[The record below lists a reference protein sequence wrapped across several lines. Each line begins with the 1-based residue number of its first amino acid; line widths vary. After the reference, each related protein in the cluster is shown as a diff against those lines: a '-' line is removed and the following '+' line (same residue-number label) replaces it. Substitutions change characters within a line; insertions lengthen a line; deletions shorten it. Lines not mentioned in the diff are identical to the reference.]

1 MKPSLPPASL
11 HDHPIRS
18 LVAAHQ
24 RASDPHWLWLEQRDD
39 AAVRDFLKAANS
51 ASDECLAPLEPLAD
65 ELYNELLTRQELASE
80 SLKTPLDAFVY
91 WTSIGADDDYPV
103 WKRHPID
110 APDKVEVL
118 LDMQALSLQYDYL
131 DVGEMAISPDESLL
145 AWTLDPRGDEHYDL
159 YIQALPDGTPR
170 CVVKAMGG
178 EVVWAE
184 DNRTLLFTRLD
195 AKQRSDSVWLFDIQ
209 TSKET
214 LLFRESDDEFSVGVG
229 KTRSRQWLVI
239 ESVAKESS
247 ESHLLDARAPHSPMQ
262 CVKARRPGVEYSLDH
277 RPGVFYLLHN
287 ATHPHFQLDIAPED
301 APSNWQTWLEA
312 RDDTTLEGI
321 DAFSWGLVISERDH
335 HIAQPQLRMLEWAQP
350 LDPATTAAPQALYD
364 YHTNCLRDQRLPL
377 SEAPSS
383 VALDDSVRFTARTLW
398 LDEESFVTP
407 PRCVAYDIDSGERT
421 LLKQQPLHGDVLPEQ
436 LVTQRLWATASDG
449 ERIPVSVVM
458 HRDAQAQQR
467 PLPTLLYGYGA
478 YGDPLDPWFSV
489 SRLALLKRGIAFAVA
504 HVRGGGERGEPWYH
518 AGKLE
523 HKERSFSDFL
533 SAREALIDAG
543 ISAGDRVVAAG
554 ASAGGLLV
562 AACLNRAPEAFC
574 GALLDVPFVDVLRTM
589 QNPELPLTTAEYQEW
604 GNPAQ
609 PAALATISSYSPL
622 DNLSAQRYPAL
633 YIQGSWHDARVPY
646 WEPAKL
652 FARINQL
659 GCATGPVTLRT
670 DLEAGHGG
678 VAGRYA
684 AWRDGA
690 RQDAFVVWALLY
702 QQR

>member
-1 MKPSLPPASL
+1 MKPQLPPASL
-11 HDHPIRS
+11 QDHAIRS
-18 LVAAHQ
+18 LVAAH
-24 RASDPHWLWLEQRDD
+24 AHANDPHWLWLEQRDD
-39 AAVRDFLKAANS
+39 AAVRDFLHAANR

-65 ELYNELLTRQELASE
+65 VLFDELLARQELASE
-80 SLKTPLDAFVY
+80 SLKTPLDAFTY

-103 WKRHPID
+103 WKRHPIGT
-110 APDKVEVL
+110 PDEVEVL
-118 LDMQALSLQYDYL
+118 LDMQALSRQHDYL
-131 DVGEMAISPDESLL
+131 DVGEIAISPDEALL
-145 AWTLDPRGDEHYDL
+145 AWTLDTRGDERYDL
-159 YIQALPDGTPR
+159 YVQSLPHGTPR
-170 CVVKAMGG
+170 CIIQAMGG

-195 AKQRSDSVWLFDIQ
+195 ARQRADSVWLFDIQ
-209 TSKET
+209 TSRET
-214 LLFRESDDEFSVGVG
+214 LLFREPDDEFSVGVG

-239 ESVAKESS
+239 ESVAKASS
-247 ESHLLDARAPHSPMQ
+247 ESHLLDAAAPYSALQ

-287 ATHPHFQLDIAPED
+287 AAHSHFQLDIAPEN
-301 APSNWQTWLEA
+301 APSEWQPWIAPREE
-312 RDDTTLEGI
+312 TTLEGI
-321 DAFSWGLVISERDH
+321 DAFSWGVVISERDH
-335 HIAQPQLRMLEWAQP
+335 YLAQPQLRLVEWKEP
-350 LDPATTAAPQALYD
+350 LPASPTTHALRD
-364 YHTNCLRDQRLPL
+364 YHANTVRDQRLPL
-377 SEAPSS
+377 FEAPST
-383 VALDDSVRFTARTLW
+383 VALDDSSRFNTRTLW

-421 LLKQQPLHGDVLPEQ
+421 LLKQQPLYGDVLPEQ

-458 HRDAQAQQR
+458 HRDALAQQR

-478 YGDPLDPWFSV
+478 YGDPLDPWFSI

-523 HKERSFSDFL
+523 HKENSFGDFL
-533 SAREALIDAG
+533 SARDALVEAG
-543 ISAGDRVVAAG
+543 ISAPERILASG

-609 PAALATISSYSPL
+609 PDALARISGYSPL
-622 DNLSAQRYPAL
+622 DNLSEQRYPAL
-633 YIQGSWHDARVPY
+633 YIQGSWNDSRVPY

-659 GCATGPVTLRT
+659 GNARGPVVLRT
-670 DLEAGHGG
+670 DLDAGHGG

-702 QQR
+702 QQLSA